1 MMSGELGRDRRPRLV
16 VGVERVKEHDRR
28 ALTGGLD
35 LERAAVVIAAAWRCQ
50 APSPSRT
57 TTALPQCWS
66 GFPAVGAG
74 ELRELIAA
82 AWRCQAPRAL
92 VADFEG
98 RRKTPRRARGV
109 ESQS

>member
-1 MMSGELGRDRRPRLV
+1 MADLDEKDALLALDSEKFFTEPHYDGFPAVLVRL
-16 VGVERVKEHDRR
+16 
-28 ALTGGLD
+28 
-35 LERAAVVIAAAWRCQ
+35 
-50 APSPSRT
+50 
-57 TTALPQCWS
+57 
-66 GFPAVGAG
+66 PAVGAG